1 MAAAYRLR
9 VTLSDRD
16 LILEYRDQRG
26 GSWALAGL
34 HSYDRFPKASSAFRW
49 LQKYTAVPNVIM
61 DKFKQWGCDI
71 PAELEE
77 DEVVLVMSADDFRLF

>member
-9 VTLSDRD
+9 VTLSDCD

-26 GSWALAGL
+26 ESWAAVGL
-34 HSYDRFPKASSAFRW
+34 YSFDCPPKASTAFRW

-61 DKFKQWGCDI
+61 GKFKEWGCDI
-71 PAELEE
+71 PAELEA